1 MRCAYEIGA
10 VNRKWELFIGSDH
23 IITPNQFLK
32 NLGMNSIEKH
42 KLQISSKEEEVKL
55 DKELTEE
62 DEQSD

>member
-23 IITPNQFLK
+23 ITTPNQFLK

-42 KLQISSKEEEVKL
+42 KSKLQISSKEEEVKI

-62 DEQSD
+62 DE